1 MSLRYTEKA
10 QRRTEEIQIN
20 KYDFNTRKKFYLM
33 PLHLLRVFFVPS
45 AVKHFGILHDISLC
59 GECSNRF
66 DKNVISSGFLKRIN
80 PDGMT

>member
-1 MSLRYTEKA
+1 MS
-10 QRRTEEIQIN
+10 
-20 KYDFNTRKKFYLM
+20 
-33 PLHLLRVFFVPS
+33 LHLLRVFFVPS

-80 PDGMT
+80 PDWDDIIFSEFRSIRNEFRNAAPTNE